1 MKDNLKL
8 KHGLIK
14 QSLSPVFCL
23 LIIRHM
29 HLDYLRLIRSFSDT
43 MKINPWMTILKAL
56 NHPRFGELLIV
67 VIGIMFVVSSLLS
80 IPAFNSIQEAGFESQ
95 GEMPTDIEEMSGA
108 AASFLVTFI
117 LPLLIDE
124 LSTPQKWISYLLV
137 IVIVYAVLYQSNLY
151 YQNPVLALMG
161 YKVFS
166 FKVKNPDADSGMKAD
181 KKYIGITWKTI
192 ITKDSAIQC
201 KYISDDVF
209 LVYNE
214 R

>member
-95 GEMPTDIEEMSGA
+95 GRIKKPVDGRIPIETKDDIEAM
-108 AASFLVTFI
+108 I
-117 LPLLIDE
+117 DLLIERFTKSEVSGQEYD
-124 LSTPQKWISYLLV
+124 T
-137 IVIVYAVLYQSNLY
+137 IVKR
-151 YQNPVLALMG
+151 
-161 YKVFS
+161 KVE
-166 FKVKNPDADSGMKAD
+166 M
-181 KKYIGITWKTI
+181 
-192 ITKDSAIQC
+192 
-201 KYISDDVF
+201 
-209 LVYNE
+209 
-214 R
+214 

>member
-23 LIIRHM
+23 LIIRHI
-29 HLDYLRLIRSFSDT
+29 HLDYLRLIRAFSDT

-80 IPAFNSIQEAGFESQ
+80 IPAFNSIQEVGFESHA
-95 GEMPTDIEEMSGA
+95 EMPIDIEEISGV
-108 AASFLVTFI
+108 AASFLMTVI

-124 LSTPQKWISYLLV
+124 LSSPQKWISYLLV
-137 IVIVYAVLYQSNLY
+137 IVVVYAVLYKSNLY
-151 YQNPVLALMG
+151 YQSPVLGLLS

-166 FKVKNPDADSGMKAD
+166 FKVKNPHAASGMNSD
-181 KKYIGITWKTI
+181 MKYIGITRKTM
-192 ITKDSAIQC
+192 ITKEAAI
-201 KYISDDVF
+201 KWKHIADNVF
-209 LVYNE
+209 IVYNE